1 MLLFKMLYTYYSR
14 IIHVLRGK
22 VLQLYKMPFNL
33 MLQNL
38 GFLFGLFWKKKGL
51 WTNIEQ
57 LKTLQWY
64 TILANKRYLALEC
77 CLFMSASIVI
87 NLSLGSF
94 RAVLSE
100 TWTGPEGCKP
110 CGCGSW
116 RNGSE
121 RVSSISKFYNLP
133 WWRGKIRLLNKHL
146 WNKCHGFLMT
156 FLFMYLL
163 RLTS

>member
-22 VLQLYKMPFNL
+22 VLQQIIKCPLIWCLK
-33 MLQNL
+33 
-38 GFLFGLFWKKKGL
+38 FGLFIWVSFNWKKEGL

-121 RVSSISKFYNLP
+121 RVSAISKFYNLP
-133 WWRGKIRLLNKHL
+133 WWRGKIRA
-146 WNKCHGFLMT
+146 
-156 FLFMYLL
+156 
-163 RLTS
+163 LTCICEINVMDF

>member
-1 MLLFKMLYTYYSR
+1 MLLFKMLYTYYGR

-22 VLQLYKMPFNL
+22 VLQLCKMPFNL
-33 MLQNL
+33 MLEIWAFYL
-38 GFLFGLFWKKKGL
+38 VLY
-51 WTNIEQ
+51 III
-57 LKTLQWY
+57 QWY

-87 NLSLGSF
+87 NLSLGSV

-121 RVSSISKFYNLP
+121 RVSAISKFYNLP
-133 WWRGKIRLLNKHL
+133 WWRGKIRA
-146 WNKCHGFLMT
+146 
-156 FLFMYLL
+156 
-163 RLTS
+163 LTCICEINVMDF